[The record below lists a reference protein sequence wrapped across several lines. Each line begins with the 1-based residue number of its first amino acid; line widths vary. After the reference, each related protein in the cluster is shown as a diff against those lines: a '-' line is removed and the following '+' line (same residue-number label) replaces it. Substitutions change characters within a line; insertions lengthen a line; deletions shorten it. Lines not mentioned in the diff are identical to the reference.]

1 MKFTPTLCAYL
12 ARLYAANLAGI
23 MTILLGIIYLFDT
36 MELLRRA
43 SKRDDIGL
51 STILQMGLYKLP
63 DMGQIILPFAILFS
77 TMFTFWLL
85 SRRHELVVVRAS
97 GFSVW
102 QFLAPVMAV
111 AALVGV
117 LQFAIINPLGAA
129 LLGRYE
135 SMEARYLSHGK
146 SLVTL
151 FDEGLWLRQMDH
163 GSASAAKDSGYI
175 ILHADRIA
183 LPEWEMNG
191 VMALFFDSKDGFE
204 KRIDAGTAR
213 LENGQ
218 WVFNGALIHKPKSPV
233 ESLPSISL
241 PTDLTTEDIEE
252 SFSSPRAHSFWRLP
266 GYIQTLAATGFDA
279 TRLKI
284 HFNALLAQ
292 PVLFLAMVLLAA
304 TVSLRPPRSQGTF
317 ALIVSGVMIGFLIF
331 FLSSFLQAL
340 GTSQQIPVLL
350 AAWSPAFVTLF
361 LGLAVILNL
370 EDG

>member
-1 MKFTPTLCAYL
+1 MKFTPTLSTYL
-12 ARLYAANLAGI
+12 SRLYAINLAAI
-23 MTILLGIIYLFDT
+23 MAMLLGIIYLFDT

-43 SKRDDIGL
+43 QKRDDIEL
-51 STILQMGLYKLP
+51 STILQMGLLKLP

-77 TMFTFWLL
+77 AMFTFWLL
-85 SRRHELVVVRAS
+85 SRRHELIVVRAS

-117 LQFAIINPLGAA
+117 LQFAVINPLGAA

-135 SMEARYLSHGK
+135 SMESRYLSHGK

-151 FDEGLWLRQMDH
+151 FDEGLWLRQMDQQ
-163 GSASAAKDSGYI
+163 GNAGYI

-191 VMALFFDSKDGFE
+191 VMALFFDGQDGFE
-204 KRIDAGTAR
+204 KRIDAGIAK

-218 WVFNGALIHKPKSPV
+218 WVFSGALIHRPQQPV
-233 ESLPSISL
+233 ESLPSLSL
-241 PTDLTTEDIEE
+241 PTDLTTADIEE

-266 GYIQTLAATGFDA
+266 GYIRTLAATGFDA

-292 PVLFLAMVLLAA
+292 PILFLAMVLLAA
-304 TVSLRPPRSQGTF
+304 TVSLRPPRAQGTF
-317 ALIVSGVMIGFLIF
+317 ALIISGVMIGFLIF

-350 AAWSPAFVTLF
+350 AAWSPALVTLF